1 MTRREEMER
10 DLLDLF
16 ECEPRANAD
25 THSRNIAAFLDKWA
39 VPEDVPEAAFR
50 DEVIACCAAKLAKTA
65 ADAIDMDRYRREIL
79 RRAKEVPSE

>member
-16 ECEPRANAD
+16 ECEPRAN
-25 THSRNIAAFLDKWA
+25 
-39 VPEDVPEAAFR
+39 
-50 DEVIACCAAKLAKTA
+50 
-65 ADAIDMDRYRREIL
+65 MDRYRREIL